1 MATWRTHPVSKQ
13 EAVMFASRLLAFV
26 LLLVQGALVLAQELT
41 VRFRPE
47 KEEYRLYEETR
58 FSAGGSSL
66 LRGCRLSVWTT
77 VRAGRAYSLAF
88 PMLPSRR
95 ESACMGAPCKVAP
108 ARVAQGSGIS
118 VLGNT

>member
-47 KEEYRLYEETR
+47 KEEYQL
-58 FSAGGSSL
+58 
-66 LRGCRLSVWTT
+66 
-77 VRAGRAYSLAF
+77 
-88 PMLPSRR
+88 
-95 ESACMGAPCKVAP
+95 
-108 ARVAQGSGIS
+108 
-118 VLGNT
+118 